1 MAIITVYGIK
11 ACDTC
16 RKAVKALQAAGHDVT
31 LHDVRADPVSTE
43 TLQRWLDQFGS
54 DLINRRSTTW
64 RGLDDTVRSMPEKAL
79 LLQQPAVMKR
89 PVIDAGD
96 AFYLGWGKPVQA
108 ELGL

>member
-31 LHDVRADPVSTE
+31 LHDVRADPITKEGLES
-43 TLQRWLDQFGS
+43 WLDQFGS
-54 DLINRRSTTW
+54 DLVNRRSTTW
-64 RGLDDTVRSMPEKAL
+64 RGLDDAVRTMSESDL
-79 LLQQPAVMKR
+79 LLQHPTVMKR

-96 AFYLGWGKPVQA
+96 ALHLGWSKTVQA